1 VPFGLVGLLI
11 WRWRR
16 THKDAARARPPFR
29 GALYPLHGVTRAA
42 QPLPE
47 GQRARE
53 LPAELQ
59 DETPAEFHLHFPVSR
74 PRTWPL
80 SSATRTSREAVMGND
95 RANGKGR
102 VKTGRVRVS
111 A

>member
-1 VPFGLVGLLI
+1 MSWWKCARGLSPGPAAI
-11 WRWRR
+11 PNRR
-16 THKDAARARPPFR
+16 TRVDAARTMPP
-29 GALYPLHGVTRAA
+29 LPSKVVRAA

-47 GQRARE
+47 AQRARE

-59 DETPAEFHLHFPVSR
+59 DETPAELHLHFPVSR